1 MYYFIFRN
9 TMQGCGYGFLPMM
22 GGVVELAARLIVAV
36 IAMDIHSYWL
46 ACACDPAAWVG
57 AGLFTGISYL
67 YIIKKIEKIWG
78 RGRQFINH
86 KSKITLRISA
96 PAKTDAASVITWL
109 LHPFSSLR
117 GT

>member
-1 MYYFIFRN
+1 MAAMMPWARTYTTICTLFYVPLCTIFIFRN

-67 YIIKKIEKIWG
+67 YVIKKIEKSLG
-78 RGRQFINH
+78 GG
-86 KSKITLRISA
+86 ISVQN
-96 PAKTDAASVITWL
+96 T
-109 LHPFSSLR
+109 
-117 GT
+117 